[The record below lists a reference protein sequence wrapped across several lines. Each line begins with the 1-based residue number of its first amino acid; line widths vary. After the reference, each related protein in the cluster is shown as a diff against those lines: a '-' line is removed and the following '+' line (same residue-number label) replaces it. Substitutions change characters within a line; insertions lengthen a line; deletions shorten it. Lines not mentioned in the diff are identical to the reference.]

1 MGRTE
6 PTFRLLLERI
16 EAEWRDYRRGLDAR
30 EQSAFDALFQKARAH
45 ASASSNVCRV
55 DPLES
60 VLLSMLL
67 EHELELRAL
76 RARLDDIW
84 ASPSRGGS
92 KGDTSPLVGA
102 VGDRVAERT
111 CPQTRPK
118 PEGSATK

>member
-6 PTFRLLLERI
+6 PTFRLLLDRI

-30 EQSAFDALFQKARAH
+30 GQEAFDALFQKARAH
-45 ASASSNVCRV
+45 ASSSSNVCRV

-76 RARLDDIW
+76 RAQLTLR
-84 ASPSRGGS
+84 A
-92 KGDTSPLVGA
+92 
-102 VGDRVAERT
+102 
-111 CPQTRPK
+111 
-118 PEGSATK
+118 